1 MLSKG
6 SSGPFDIDFFV
17 PKGNIYIIIMFND
30 FSDDLPQQI
39 RKGRRLYIKLK
50 GKDHGEFISDQT
62 AEDA

>member
-1 MLSKG
+1 
-6 SSGPFDIDFFV
+6 
-17 PKGNIYIIIMFND
+17 MFND
-30 FSDDLPQQI
+30 FADDLPQQI